1 MTKKL
6 TITVSD
12 EVYEGLHR
20 RIGPRRISRFIDELA
35 RRHVLEKPET
45 FRGSLADAYRAMAA
59 DEEAEREAHDW
70 TESLIGETM
79 PDEDFS
85 DWPGYPSR

>member
-20 RIGPRRISRFIDELA
+20 RIGPRRISRFLDALA

-45 FRGSLADAYRAMAA
+45 FRGSLADAYRAMAV
-59 DEEAEREAHDW
+59 DERAEREAQEW
-70 TESLIGETM
+70 TEGLIGETL

-85 DWPGYPSR
+85 DWPGHPSR

>member
-59 DEEAEREAHDW
+59 DEEAERVALEW
-70 TESLIGETM
+70 TERLIGETL
-79 PDEDFS
+79 PNEDFS

>member
-6 TITVSD
+6 TISVSD

-20 RIGPRRISRFIDELA
+20 RIGPGRISRFIDELA
-35 RRHVLEKPET
+35 RRHVLEKPAT
-45 FRGSLADAYRAMAA
+45 FHGSLADAYRAMAK
-59 DEEAEREAHDW
+59 DEEAERKAREW
-70 TESLIGETM
+70 TESLIGKTL

-85 DWPGYPSR
+85 DWPGHPSR